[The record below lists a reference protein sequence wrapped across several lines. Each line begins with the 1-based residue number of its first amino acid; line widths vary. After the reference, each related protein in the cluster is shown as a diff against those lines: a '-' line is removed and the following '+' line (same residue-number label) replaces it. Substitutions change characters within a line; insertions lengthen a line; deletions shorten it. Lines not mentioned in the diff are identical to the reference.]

1 MLIEIIAEALN
12 TDPENLRE
20 GTELKSIR
28 NWDSMTHMIMITKI
42 EERLNIEFT
51 GDEIATMTTIKDIKD
66 ILFKNGKVE

>member
-1 MLIEIIAEALN
+1 MLIGIIAEALN
-12 TDPENLRE
+12 TDPENLSE
-20 GTELKSIR
+20 GTELQSIR

-66 ILFKNGKVE
+66 ILFKNGKAE